1 MEKIKRISAAVL
13 AMALACGMM
22 ASCGGTDNSSSAAG
36 DTTTTAAAAEESKA
50 DEAKT
55 EESKADDGAEA
66 KTEESKAEES
76 AAETDTAEDTG
87 VDLAAI
93 TPDPNYK
100 HTNEFQGYD
109 AMLMFAD
116 QSGWFWAN
124 MMPEGSVHF
133 PDFDAADPN
142 AYGYGVDA
150 DIVGDGEYTVK
161 LTKDSIYQNNG
172 ITNAQVLIN
181 EDNGTI
187 FPAEG
192 AQVFCI
198 DIIGLM
204 NGDFVSG
211 LNKDTGEWE
220 MDQEAKKNKLKD
232 GDPHYDKEMKGD
244 YKPSDLKVEV
254 TSIKADGKEIE
265 FDNSKI
271 KYGNIEDNNNCY
283 RIELYNAWGTT
294 AQDPPIADPLSLTFN
309 ESLEVTFTI
318 EGLGEVKTFPEVAPF
333 GDGAAAEEKTEETAA
348 EEKTE
353 EAAAEEKTEET
364 ATEEK
369 AE

>member
-1 MEKIKRISAAVL
+1 MEKIKRISAAVI
-13 AMALACGMM
+13 AMAMACGMM
-22 ASCGGTDNSSSAAG
+22 ASCGGSDNSSSAAG
-36 DTTTTAAAAEESKA
+36 DTTTTTAAAAEESK
-50 DEAKT
+50 DEAKADDAA
-55 EESKADDGAEA
+55 ESKDEA

-76 AAETDTAEDTG
+76 KAEESAAEETPAEDTG

-100 HTNEFQGYD
+100 HTNEFVGYD

-142 AYGYGVDA
+142 SYGYGVDA

-172 ITNAQVLIN
+172 ITNAQTLIN

-192 AQVFCI
+192 AQVFCV
-198 DIIGLM
+198 DIVGLM
-204 NGDFVSG
+204 NGDFISG

-232 GDPHYDKEMKGD
+232 GDSHYDKEMKGD

-265 FDNSKI
+265 FDASKI

-294 AQDPPIADPLSLTFN
+294 AQDSPIGDPLALTFN

-318 EGLGEVKTFPEVAPF
+318 EGLGDVKTFPEVAPF
-333 GDGAAAEEKTEETAA
+333 GDGAAAEEKTEEEAPKEEAAKEEAA

-353 EAAAEEKTEET
+353 E
-364 ATEEK
+364 K

>member
-1 MEKIKRISAAVL
+1 MEKIKRISAALL
-13 AMALACGMM
+13 AMAMACGMM
-22 ASCGGTDNSSSAAG
+22 ASCGGTDNSSSAVG
-36 DTTTTAAAAEESKA
+36 DTTTTTAAAADESKA

-76 AAETDTAEDTG
+76 AAEDAAPAA
-87 VDLAAI
+87 DLAAI

-172 ITNAQVLIN
+172 ITNAQALIN
-181 EDNGTI
+181 EDDGTI

-192 AQVFCI
+192 AQVFCV
-198 DIIGLM
+198 DIVGLM

-294 AQDPPIADPLSLTFN
+294 AQDSPIGDPFALTFN

-318 EGLGEVKTFPEVAPF
+318 EGLGEVKTFPEVTPF
-333 GDGAAAEEKTEETAA
+333 GGDGAAAEEKTEE
-348 EEKTE
+348 KTE
-353 EAAAEEKTEET
+353 EAPAE
-364 ATEEK
+364 ADEEK
-369 AE
+369 AEEKAE